1 LSLHG
6 AAPGAVLE
14 GIDVVVPVVS
24 DGTHFADIALDHL
37 GLDQR
42 VSRDNAR
49 LPAGVALGA
58 RKGRFVEALVLAE
71 FTSAARESL
80 LGAVHVDLKDPI
92 ADLVTLLGR
101 KQVLF
106 REGDLVGRRNVSL
119 FEISVFGD
127 AVVLGIFNGV
137 IQVNV
142 AVEENVSEVVS
153 SDLLGGVTSIEE
165 SLISSDILSVSEERS
180 AESSAYFVKVF
191 TSSFTLQ

>member
-1 LSLHG
+1 M
-6 AAPGAVLE
+6 
-14 GIDVVVPVVS
+14 
-24 DGTHFADIALDHL
+24 
-37 GLDQR
+37 
-42 VSRDNAR
+42 
-49 LPAGVALGA
+49 
-58 RKGRFVEALVLAE
+58 AE

-180 AESSAYFVKVF
+180 AESSTYFVKVF